1 MTRHALL
8 IGMLILASQAAL
20 SAARAAPLAPDDNQ
34 TTAGQDIEI
43 RDASLQIL
51 RPERRI
57 AAGYFTI
64 ENRGESVHLLAGV
77 SSPACPRLFA
87 HHTEQ
92 ESTGETAALF
102 SHLALPAQT
111 TLVFPPGG
119 YHLICADYG
128 DGVRPG
134 QQVTITFHFLG
145 GATRN
150 VPFLVRAAADTQDA
164 TPPDAT
170 P

>member
-8 IGMLILASQAAL
+8 IGLLVLTSQAAL
-20 SAARAAPLAPDDNQ
+20 PAARAAALAPDDDQ
-34 TTAGQDIEI
+34 AAASQDIDI
-43 RDASLQIL
+43 RDTSIQIL
-51 RPERRI
+51 RPDRRI

-64 ENRGESVHLLAGV
+64 ENRGKSVHLLAGV

-92 ESTGETAALF
+92 ESTGETANLF
-102 SHLALPAQT
+102 MHLALPAQT

-119 YHLICADYG
+119 YHLICSGYD
-128 DGVRPG
+128 DNLRPG
-134 QQVTITFHFLG
+134 QQIVVTFRFMG
-145 GATRN
+145 GATRS
-150 VPFLVRAAADTQDA
+150 VPFVVHPTADTGDA
-164 TPPDAT
+164 TT